1 MHVVAVLLAA
11 GEGRRLGG
19 SKALLRL
26 RGMSFLQAC
35 LAALDRPAIAER
47 IVITGHDAARVAAE
61 VPLQPGVRVAHNPLY
76 RDGMLGSVLRGLGE
90 AEALGADALL
100 LHPVDHPLVETATI
114 DAVIS
119 ALEDGALVAVPSHEG
134 RRGHP
139 GGFARAAWP
148 ALRAATP
155 EEGARAVLRDHPQWV
170 VHVRGGPGCVAGF
183 NTPADL
189 ARLAGGG
196 GA

>member
-1 MHVVAVLLAA
+1 
-11 GEGRRLGG
+11 
-19 SKALLRL
+19 
-26 RGMSFLQAC
+26 LQK
-35 LAALDRPAIAER
+35 IAEAMKAYAPQSSNESFWLR
-47 IVITGHDAARVAAE
+47 DAANIE
-61 VPLQPGVRVAHNPLY
+61 N
-76 RDGMLGSVLRGLGE
+76 
-90 AEALGADALL
+90 ADALL

-155 EEGARAVLRDHPQWV
+155 EEGARAVLHDHPEWV